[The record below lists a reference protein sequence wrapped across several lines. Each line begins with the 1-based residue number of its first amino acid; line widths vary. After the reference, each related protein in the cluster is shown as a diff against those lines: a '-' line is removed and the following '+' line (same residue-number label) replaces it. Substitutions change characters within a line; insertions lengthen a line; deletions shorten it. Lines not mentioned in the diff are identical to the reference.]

1 MAKKTDKLINSV
13 NKELNDNNSKNKS
26 SFLFGL
32 FAFLTALAIIILI
45 VVGFLT
51 LIIKSNFNG
60 IAENNRNQIGKIP
73 ILRRALP
80 EVSEDYD
87 PYDAENLTEKELLEM
102 YDEFRKRNSEL
113 LRDIEDLEKTISEL
127 ENAEDEYK
135 TLENKYEKLKVDI
148 ENEKANI
155 KEKQLK
161 VEEKE
166 LIADRLIA
174 SENVED
180 FIEYFAMINPENAQK
195 IYEELIV
202 KQAIEQESIE
212 FARIYQGMD
221 AGAAAKI
228 FEQLGDAKIDL
239 VVYTLKNMNIKNAA
253 TILEEMDEVYAAKV
267 TQKLSEEFGIVLE

>member
-202 KQAIEQESIE
+202 QQAIEQESIE